1 MRSAGT
7 SPSQGSDQ
15 NYAHYVTFLF
25 PECPTCSTVPLSH
38 YNVNIALE
46 GPLRIQQAA
55 REAATNAPPLQVY
68 LWPFELESGVRVT
81 CDMGYLCANFSL
93 PRPLYFWLRPDVR
106 DRQTSDVRQTDVRQ
120 TDVRCTSS
128 LNAPYPRGGV
138 IISCAGGRHNM
149 PPPTA
154 SWPLTFWPWKWCPSH
169 VWRGPILVFLGL
181 SVLELGPMY
190 LTDRQT
196 DVRQKHR
203 LKPPSYGRRHNNQHS
218 INSNQIGKNGIP
230 EAELIA

>member
-106 DRQTSDVRQTDVRQ
+106 DRQTSDVRQTDVR
-120 TDVRCTSS
+120 RTSS
-128 LNAPYPRGGV
+128 LNAPDHRAGGGV
-138 IISCAGGRHNM
+138 KISRCLSSCWLEIGHWRTCWLYQNVLRNCLKLRIQLLQVRSRQHSSDTVFWHCNWQCVSSHFHGIDHSQSEERAAAAG
-149 PPPTA
+149 
-154 SWPLTFWPWKWCPSH
+154 
-169 VWRGPILVFLGL
+169 VV
-181 SVLELGPMY
+181 ELGSTQRALCY
-190 LTDRQT
+190 HT
-196 DVRQKHR
+196 
-203 LKPPSYGRRHNNQHS
+203 
-218 INSNQIGKNGIP
+218 
-230 EAELIA
+230 E

>member
-68 LWPFELESGVRVT
+68 
-81 CDMGYLCANFSL
+81 
-93 PRPLYFWLRPDVR
+93 
-106 DRQTSDVRQTDVRQ
+106 
-120 TDVRCTSS
+120 
-128 LNAPYPRGGV
+128 
-138 IISCAGGRHNM
+138 I
-149 PPPTA
+149 
-154 SWPLTFWPWKWCPSH
+154 
-169 VWRGPILVFLGL
+169 
-181 SVLELGPMY
+181 
-190 LTDRQT
+190 
-196 DVRQKHR
+196 
-203 LKPPSYGRRHNNQHS
+203 
-218 INSNQIGKNGIP
+218 
-230 EAELIA
+230 